1 MSFPSSTPIP
11 IPKEIPDVIGIKF
24 GSRNTVLGIVKN
36 HAVDTLNLSNREIPS
51 MVSFTKTN
59 RTFEDSA
66 QISFL
71 KNFSSTY
78 TNLNRLIGLKYESN
92 EFFEHEKK
100 FMFFNYEFNNDIKEY
115 LYDCQIEQKLPI
127 ENIIASF
134 FSHLNRTWSNSEHKK
149 KVSGVV
155 TSVPDYFS
163 LYQRKIMLNI
173 LQIAGINCYSL
184 LNESSA
190 ICLSYFLHHYKSL
203 EADKNKIICFIDL
216 GQSKLSLHLCSFTNK
231 DITILYSK
239 SNKYIGCR
247 DFDMK
252 ILNHLEKLHPE
263 IIPNITKN
271 KKYFIKLLQSIEKSR
286 KMITVNKESTINF
299 EIGEDYINFNLTR
312 EKFNEIINQDLALF
326 KNFISEFFSEAN
338 YDIKKV
344 DSFEMVGDM
353 IRNPIFQ
360 EIITEFAKKNIN
372 KTMVA
377 DECIA
382 QGCAFY
388 ASLLDGHFS
397 PICDFNLVQY
407 MSYDIYFSIVGKEL
421 KVKQILLKKGENYP
435 IRKAFKFKNEFI
447 NKEDKLNLGFNLNNN
462 NDNKNNDNKDN
473 KEEEY
478 ICKYEIQIG
487 RMMKLEKNK
496 DLIIEILIDSNCIP
510 FFDKCYF
517 FDKDGYLS
525 DMIDINLID
534 EFQVSNFKYEEL
546 LKNEIDLQFRDF
558 DTMNKNNRKNEI
570 EGILYSLRDKNAL
583 DNNDKINEKLEQ
595 IINLN
600 VIEKLDEE
608 YQVLINKYNL
618 YDKLGE
624 EHEKIKI
631 IYRNIN
637 ELKKKDK
644 DKSIDINKFNEKGKK
659 ICKIIDTYKDIK
671 INIINDLLK

>member
-1 MSFPSSTPIP
+1 MYSSEMNQTQ

-24 GSRNTVLGIVKN
+24 GSRNTVLGTVKN

-71 KNFSSTY
+71 KNILSTF
-78 TNLNRLIGLKYESN
+78 THLNRLIGLKYESQ
-92 EFFEHEKK
+92 EFLEHEKK
-100 FMFFNYEFNNDIKEY
+100 YMFFNYEFDNDIKEY
-115 LYDCQIEQKLPI
+115 LYECQYKEKLPI

-134 FSHLNRTWSNSEHKK
+134 FSHLNKIWGNSDNKK

-163 LYQRKIMLNI
+163 LCQRKIMLNI
-173 LQIAGINCYSL
+173 LKVAGINCYSL

-190 ICLSYFLHHYKSL
+190 ICLSYFLHHYKNL
-203 EADKNKIICFIDL
+203 EANKNKVICFIDL

-231 DITILYSK
+231 DIIILYSK

-252 ILNHLEKLHPE
+252 ILEYLEQLHPKL
-263 IIPNITKN
+263 ISNIKKN

-286 KMITVNKESTINF
+286 KMITVNKETTINF
-299 EIGEDYINFNLTR
+299 EMGEDFINFNLTR
-312 EKFNEIINQDLALF
+312 EKFNEIINTDLTLF
-326 KNFISEFFSEAN
+326 KKFISEFFSEAN

-360 EIITEFAKKNIN
+360 EILTDLSKKNIN

-397 PICDFNLVQY
+397 PICDFNLIQY
-407 MSYDIYFSIVGKEL
+407 ISYDIYFSILGKEL
-421 KVKQILLKKGENYP
+421 KLEQSLIKKGENYP

-447 NKEDKLNLGFNLNNN
+447 NKEDKLNISLYLNN
-462 NDNKNNDNKDN
+462 KK
-473 KEEEY
+473 EEY
-478 ICKYEIQIG
+478 ISQYEIVIG
-487 RMMKLEKNK
+487 NLMKLEKNK
-496 DLIIEILIDSNCIP
+496 DLIIEILIDSNCLP
-510 FFDKCYF
+510 NFDKCYF
-517 FDKDGYLS
+517 FDKDGYSS
-525 DMIDINLID
+525 DLVDINLIK
-534 EFQVSNFKYEEL
+534 EFQVSNFLCDEL

-558 DTMNKNNRKNEI
+558 EAMNKNNRKNEI
-570 EGILYSLRDKNAL
+570 EGILYKIRDDHAMDKK
-583 DNNDKINEKLEQ
+583 DKINEKIDE
-595 IINLN
+595 IIKLDD
-600 VIEKLDEE
+600 IEKLDEE

-618 YDKLGE
+618 YDKLEE
-624 EHEKIKI
+624 EHKKIKI
-631 IYRNIN
+631 IISNIN
-637 ELKKKDK
+637 DLKIKDK
-644 DKSIDINKFNEKGKK
+644 EKTININKFNEKGKI

-671 INIINDLLK
+671 LDILNGLLK

>member
-1 MSFPSSTPIP
+1 MYSSEMNQTQ

-24 GSRNTVLGIVKN
+24 GSRNTVLGTVKN
-36 HAVDTLNLSNREIPS
+36 HAVDTLNLTNREIPS

-71 KNFSSTY
+71 KNILSTF
-78 TNLNRLIGLKYESN
+78 THLNRLIGLKYESQ
-92 EFFEHEKK
+92 EFLEHEKK
-100 FMFFNYEFNNDIKEY
+100 YMFFNYEFDNDIKEY
-115 LYDCQIEQKLPI
+115 LYECQYKEKLPI

-134 FSHLNRTWSNSEHKK
+134 FSHLNKIWSNSDNKK

-163 LYQRKIMLNI
+163 LCQRKIMLNI
-173 LQIAGINCYSL
+173 LKVAGINCYSL

-190 ICLSYFLHHYKSL
+190 ICLSYFLHHYKNL
-203 EADKNKIICFIDL
+203 EANKNKVICFIDL

-231 DITILYSK
+231 DIIILYSK

-252 ILNHLEKLHPE
+252 ILEYLEQLHPKL
-263 IIPNITKN
+263 ISNIKKN

-286 KMITVNKESTINF
+286 KMITVNKETTINF
-299 EIGEDYINFNLTR
+299 EMGEDFINFNLTR
-312 EKFNEIINQDLALF
+312 EKFNEIINTDLTLF
-326 KNFISEFFSEAN
+326 KKFISEFFSEAN

-360 EIITEFAKKNIN
+360 EILTDLFKKNIN

-397 PICDFNLVQY
+397 PICDFNLIQY
-407 MSYDIYFSIVGKEL
+407 ISYDIYFSILGKEL
-421 KVKQILLKKGENYP
+421 KLEQSLIKKGENYP

-447 NKEDKLNLGFNLNNN
+447 NKEDKLNISLYLNN
-462 NDNKNNDNKDN
+462 KK
-473 KEEEY
+473 EEY
-478 ICKYEIQIG
+478 ISQYEIVIG
-487 RMMKLEKNK
+487 NLMKLEKNK
-496 DLIIEILIDSNCIP
+496 DLIIEILIDSNCLP
-510 FFDKCYF
+510 NFDKCYF
-517 FDKDGYLS
+517 FDKDGYSS
-525 DMIDINLID
+525 DLVDINLIK
-534 EFQVSNFKYEEL
+534 EFQVSNFLCDEL

-558 DTMNKNNRKNEI
+558 EAMNKNNRKNEI
-570 EGILYSLRDKNAL
+570 EGILYKIRDDYAMDKK
-583 DNNDKINEKLEQ
+583 DKINEKIDE
-595 IINLN
+595 IIKLDD
-600 VIEKLDEE
+600 IEKLDEE

-618 YDKLGE
+618 YDKLEE
-624 EHEKIKI
+624 EHKKIKI
-631 IYRNIN
+631 IISNIN
-637 ELKKKDK
+637 DLKIKEKEK
-644 DKSIDINKFNEKGKK
+644 TININKFNEKGKI

-671 INIINDLLK
+671 LDILNGLLK

>member
-1 MSFPSSTPIP
+1 MYSSEMNQTQ

-24 GSRNTVLGIVKN
+24 GSRNTVLGTVKN

-71 KNFSSTY
+71 KNILSTF
-78 TNLNRLIGLKYESN
+78 THLNRLIGLKYESQ
-92 EFFEHEKK
+92 EFLEHEKK
-100 FMFFNYEFNNDIKEY
+100 YMFFNYEFDNDIKEY
-115 LYDCQIEQKLPI
+115 LYECQYKEKLPI

-134 FSHLNRTWSNSEHKK
+134 FSHLNKIWSNSDNKK

-163 LYQRKIMLNI
+163 LCQRKIMLNI
-173 LQIAGINCYSL
+173 LKVAGINCYSL

-190 ICLSYFLHHYKSL
+190 ICLSYFLHHYKNL
-203 EADKNKIICFIDL
+203 EANKNKVICFIDL

-231 DITILYSK
+231 DIIILYSK

-252 ILNHLEKLHPE
+252 ILEYLEQLHPKL
-263 IIPNITKN
+263 ISNIKKN

-286 KMITVNKESTINF
+286 KMITVNKETTINF
-299 EIGEDYINFNLTR
+299 EMGEDFINFNLTR
-312 EKFNEIINQDLALF
+312 EKFNEIINTDLTLF
-326 KNFISEFFSEAN
+326 KKFISEFFSEAN

-360 EIITEFAKKNIN
+360 EILTDLSKKNIN

-397 PICDFNLVQY
+397 PICDFNLIQY
-407 MSYDIYFSIVGKEL
+407 ISYDIYFSILGKEL
-421 KVKQILLKKGENYP
+421 KLEQSLIKKGENYP

-447 NKEDKLNLGFNLNNN
+447 NKEDKLNISLYLNN
-462 NDNKNNDNKDN
+462 KK
-473 KEEEY
+473 EEY
-478 ICKYEIQIG
+478 ISQYEIVIG
-487 RMMKLEKNK
+487 NLMKLEKNK
-496 DLIIEILIDSNCIP
+496 DLIIEILIDSNCLP
-510 FFDKCYF
+510 NFDKCYF
-517 FDKDGYLS
+517 FDKDGYSS
-525 DMIDINLID
+525 DLVDINLIK
-534 EFQVSNFKYEEL
+534 EFQVSNFLCDEL

-558 DTMNKNNRKNEI
+558 EAMNKNNRKNEI
-570 EGILYSLRDKNAL
+570 EGILYKIRDDHAMDKK
-583 DNNDKINEKLEQ
+583 DKINEKIDE
-595 IINLN
+595 IIKLDD
-600 VIEKLDEE
+600 IEKLDEE

-618 YDKLGE
+618 YDKLEE
-624 EHEKIKI
+624 EHKKIKI
-631 IYRNIN
+631 IISNIN
-637 ELKKKDK
+637 DLKIKEKEK
-644 DKSIDINKFNEKGKK
+644 TININKFNEKGKI

-671 INIINDLLK
+671 LDILNGLLK

>member
-1 MSFPSSTPIP
+1 MYSSEMNQTQ

-24 GSRNTVLGIVKN
+24 GSRNTVLGTVKN

-71 KNFSSTY
+71 KNILSTF
-78 TNLNRLIGLKYESN
+78 THLNRLIGLKYESQ
-92 EFFEHEKK
+92 EFLEHEKK
-100 FMFFNYEFNNDIKEY
+100 YMFFNYEFDNDIKEY
-115 LYDCQIEQKLPI
+115 LYECQYKEKLPI

-134 FSHLNRTWSNSEHKK
+134 FSHLNKIWSNSDNKK

-163 LYQRKIMLNI
+163 LCQRKIMLNI
-173 LQIAGINCYSL
+173 LKVAGINCYSL

-190 ICLSYFLHHYKSL
+190 ICLSYFLHHYKNL
-203 EADKNKIICFIDL
+203 EANKNKVICFIDL

-231 DITILYSK
+231 DIIILYSK

-252 ILNHLEKLHPE
+252 ILEYLEQLHPKL
-263 IIPNITKN
+263 ISNIKKN

-286 KMITVNKESTINF
+286 KMITVNKETTINF
-299 EIGEDYINFNLTR
+299 EMGEDFINFNLTR
-312 EKFNEIINQDLALF
+312 EKFNEIINTDLTLF
-326 KNFISEFFSEAN
+326 KKFISEFFSEAN

-360 EIITEFAKKNIN
+360 EILTDLFKKNIN

-397 PICDFNLVQY
+397 PICDFNLIQY
-407 MSYDIYFSIVGKEL
+407 ISYDIYFSILGKEL
-421 KVKQILLKKGENYP
+421 KLEQSLIKKGENYP

-447 NKEDKLNLGFNLNNN
+447 NKEDKLNISLYLNN
-462 NDNKNNDNKDN
+462 KK
-473 KEEEY
+473 EEY
-478 ICKYEIQIG
+478 ISQYEIVIG
-487 RMMKLEKNK
+487 NLMKLEKNK
-496 DLIIEILIDSNCIP
+496 DLIIEILIDSNCLP
-510 FFDKCYF
+510 NFDKCYF
-517 FDKDGYLS
+517 FDKDGYSS
-525 DMIDINLID
+525 DLVDINLIK
-534 EFQVSNFKYEEL
+534 EFQVSNFLCDEL

-558 DTMNKNNRKNEI
+558 EAMNKNNRKNEI
-570 EGILYSLRDKNAL
+570 EGILYKIRDDHAMDKK
-583 DNNDKINEKLEQ
+583 DKINEKIDE
-595 IINLN
+595 IIKLDD
-600 VIEKLDEE
+600 IEKLDEE

-618 YDKLGE
+618 YDKLEE
-624 EHEKIKI
+624 EHKKIKI
-631 IYRNIN
+631 IISNIN
-637 ELKKKDK
+637 DLKIKDK
-644 DKSIDINKFNEKGKK
+644 EKTININKFNEKGKI

>member
-1 MSFPSSTPIP
+1 MYSSEMNQTQ

-24 GSRNTVLGIVKN
+24 GSRNTVLGTVKN

-71 KNFSSTY
+71 KNILSTF
-78 TNLNRLIGLKYESN
+78 THLNRLIGLKYESQ
-92 EFFEHEKK
+92 EFLEHEKK
-100 FMFFNYEFNNDIKEY
+100 YMFFNYEFDNDIKEY
-115 LYDCQIEQKLPI
+115 LYECQYKEKLPI

-134 FSHLNRTWSNSEHKK
+134 FSHLNKIWSNSDNKK

-163 LYQRKIMLNI
+163 LCQRKIMLNI
-173 LQIAGINCYSL
+173 LKVAGINCYSL

-190 ICLSYFLHHYKSL
+190 ICLSYFLHHYKNL
-203 EADKNKIICFIDL
+203 EANKNKVICFIDL

-231 DITILYSK
+231 DIIILYSK

-252 ILNHLEKLHPE
+252 ILEYLEQLHPKL
-263 IIPNITKN
+263 ISNIKKN

-286 KMITVNKESTINF
+286 KMITVNKETTINF
-299 EIGEDYINFNLTR
+299 EMGEDFINFNLTR
-312 EKFNEIINQDLALF
+312 EKFNEIINSDLTLF
-326 KNFISEFFSEAN
+326 KKFISEFFSEAN

-360 EIITEFAKKNIN
+360 EILTDLFKKNIN

-397 PICDFNLVQY
+397 PICDFNLIQY
-407 MSYDIYFSIVGKEL
+407 ISYDIYFSILGKEL
-421 KVKQILLKKGENYP
+421 KLEQSLIKKGENYP

-447 NKEDKLNLGFNLNNN
+447 NKEDKLNISLYLNN
-462 NDNKNNDNKDN
+462 KK
-473 KEEEY
+473 EEY
-478 ICKYEIQIG
+478 ISQYEIVIG
-487 RMMKLEKNK
+487 NLMKLEKNK
-496 DLIIEILIDSNCIP
+496 DLIIEILIDSNCLP
-510 FFDKCYF
+510 NFDKCYF
-517 FDKDGYLS
+517 FDKDGYSS
-525 DMIDINLID
+525 DLVDINLIK
-534 EFQVSNFKYEEL
+534 EFQVSNFLCDEL

-558 DTMNKNNRKNEI
+558 EAMNKNNRKNEI
-570 EGILYSLRDKNAL
+570 EGILYKIRDDHAMDKK
-583 DNNDKINEKLEQ
+583 DKINEKIDE
-595 IINLN
+595 IIKLDD
-600 VIEKLDEE
+600 IEKLDEE

-618 YDKLGE
+618 YDKLEE
-624 EHEKIKI
+624 EHKKIKI
-631 IYRNIN
+631 IISNIN
-637 ELKKKDK
+637 DLKIKDK
-644 DKSIDINKFNEKGKK
+644 EKTININKFNEKGKI

-671 INIINDLLK
+671 LDILNGLLK

>member
-1 MSFPSSTPIP
+1 MYSSEMNQTQ

-24 GSRNTVLGIVKN
+24 GSRNTVLGTVKN

-51 MVSFTKTN
+51 MISFTKTN

-71 KNFSSTY
+71 KNILSTF
-78 TNLNRLIGLKYESN
+78 THLNRLIGLKYESQ
-92 EFFEHEKK
+92 EFLEHEKK
-100 FMFFNYEFNNDIKEY
+100 YMFFNYEFDNDIKEY
-115 LYDCQIEQKLPI
+115 LYECQYKEKLPI

-134 FSHLNRTWSNSEHKK
+134 FSHLNKIWSNSDNKK

-163 LYQRKIMLNI
+163 LCQRKIMLNI
-173 LQIAGINCYSL
+173 LKVAGINCYSL

-190 ICLSYFLHHYKSL
+190 ICLSYFLHHYKNL
-203 EADKNKIICFIDL
+203 EANKNKVICFIDL

-231 DITILYSK
+231 DIIILYSK

-252 ILNHLEKLHPE
+252 ILEYLEQLHPKL
-263 IIPNITKN
+263 ISNIKKN

-286 KMITVNKESTINF
+286 KMITVNKETTINF
-299 EIGEDYINFNLTR
+299 EMGEDFINFNLTR
-312 EKFNEIINQDLALF
+312 EKFNEIINTDLTLF
-326 KNFISEFFSEAN
+326 KKFISEFFSEAN

-360 EIITEFAKKNIN
+360 EILTDLSKKNIN

-397 PICDFNLVQY
+397 PICDFNLIQY
-407 MSYDIYFSIVGKEL
+407 ISYDIYFSILGKEL
-421 KVKQILLKKGENYP
+421 KLEQSLIKKGENYP

-447 NKEDKLNLGFNLNNN
+447 NKEDKLNISLYLNN
-462 NDNKNNDNKDN
+462 KK
-473 KEEEY
+473 EEY
-478 ICKYEIQIG
+478 ISQYEIVIG
-487 RMMKLEKNK
+487 NLMKLEKNK
-496 DLIIEILIDSNCIP
+496 DLIIEILIDSNCLP
-510 FFDKCYF
+510 NFDKCYF
-517 FDKDGYLS
+517 FDKDGYSS
-525 DMIDINLID
+525 DLVDINLIK
-534 EFQVSNFKYEEL
+534 EFQVSNFLCDEL

-558 DTMNKNNRKNEI
+558 EAMNKNNRKNEI
-570 EGILYSLRDKNAL
+570 EGILYKIRDDHAMDKK
-583 DNNDKINEKLEQ
+583 DKINEKIDE
-595 IINLN
+595 IIKLDD
-600 VIEKLDEE
+600 IEKLDEE

-618 YDKLGE
+618 YDKLEE
-624 EHEKIKI
+624 EHKKIKI
-631 IYRNIN
+631 IISNIN
-637 ELKKKDK
+637 DLKIKDK
-644 DKSIDINKFNEKGKK
+644 EKTININKFNEKGKI

-671 INIINDLLK
+671 LDILNGLLK

>member
-1 MSFPSSTPIP
+1 MYSSEMNQTQ

-24 GSRNTVLGIVKN
+24 GSRNTVLGTVKN
-36 HAVDTLNLSNREIPS
+36 HAVDTLNLTNREIPS

-71 KNFSSTY
+71 KNILSTF
-78 TNLNRLIGLKYESN
+78 THLNRLIGLKYESQ
-92 EFFEHEKK
+92 EFLEHEKK
-100 FMFFNYEFNNDIKEY
+100 YMFFNYEFDNDIKEY
-115 LYDCQIEQKLPI
+115 LYECQYKEKLPI

-134 FSHLNRTWSNSEHKK
+134 FSHLNKIWGNSDNKK

-163 LYQRKIMLNI
+163 LCQRKIMLNI
-173 LQIAGINCYSL
+173 LKVAGINCYSL

-190 ICLSYFLHHYKSL
+190 ICLSYFLHHYKNL
-203 EADKNKIICFIDL
+203 EANKNKVICFIDL

-231 DITILYSK
+231 DIIILYSK

-252 ILNHLEKLHPE
+252 ILEYLEQLHPKL
-263 IIPNITKN
+263 ISNIKKN

-286 KMITVNKESTINF
+286 KMITVNKETTINF
-299 EIGEDYINFNLTR
+299 EMGEDFINFNLTR
-312 EKFNEIINQDLALF
+312 EKFNEIINSDLTLF
-326 KNFISEFFSEAN
+326 KKFISEFFSEAN

-360 EIITEFAKKNIN
+360 EILTDLFKKNIN

-397 PICDFNLVQY
+397 PICDFNLIQY
-407 MSYDIYFSIVGKEL
+407 ISYDIYFSILGKEL
-421 KVKQILLKKGENYP
+421 KLEQSLIKKGENYP

-447 NKEDKLNLGFNLNNN
+447 NKEDKLNISLYLNN
-462 NDNKNNDNKDN
+462 KK
-473 KEEEY
+473 EEY
-478 ICKYEIQIG
+478 ISQYEIVIG
-487 RMMKLEKNK
+487 NLMKLEKNK
-496 DLIIEILIDSNCIP
+496 DLIIEILIDSNCLP
-510 FFDKCYF
+510 NFDKCYF
-517 FDKDGYLS
+517 FDKDGYSS
-525 DMIDINLID
+525 DLVDINLIK
-534 EFQVSNFKYEEL
+534 EFQVSNFLCDEL

-558 DTMNKNNRKNEI
+558 EAMNKNNRKNEI
-570 EGILYSLRDKNAL
+570 EGILYKIRDDHAMDKK
-583 DNNDKINEKLEQ
+583 DKINEKIDE
-595 IINLN
+595 IIKLDD
-600 VIEKLDEE
+600 IEKLDEE

-618 YDKLGE
+618 YDKLEE
-624 EHEKIKI
+624 EHKKIKI
-631 IYRNIN
+631 IISNIN
-637 ELKKKDK
+637 DLKIKDK
-644 DKSIDINKFNEKGKK
+644 EKTININKFNEKGKI

-671 INIINDLLK
+671 LDILNGLLK

>member
-1 MSFPSSTPIP
+1 MYSSEMNQTQ

-24 GSRNTVLGIVKN
+24 GSRNTVLGTVKN

-71 KNFSSTY
+71 KNILSTF
-78 TNLNRLIGLKYESN
+78 THLNRLIGLKYESQ
-92 EFFEHEKK
+92 EFLEHEKK
-100 FMFFNYEFNNDIKEY
+100 YMFFNYEFDNDIKEY
-115 LYDCQIEQKLPI
+115 LYECQYKEKLPI

-134 FSHLNRTWSNSEHKK
+134 FSHLNKIWGNSDNKK

-163 LYQRKIMLNI
+163 LCQRKIMLNI
-173 LQIAGINCYSL
+173 LKVAGINCYSL

-190 ICLSYFLHHYKSL
+190 ICLSYFLHHYKNL
-203 EADKNKIICFIDL
+203 EANKNKVICFIDL

-231 DITILYSK
+231 DIIILYSK

-252 ILNHLEKLHPE
+252 ILEYLEQLHPKL
-263 IIPNITKN
+263 ISNIKKN

-286 KMITVNKESTINF
+286 KMITVNKETTINF
-299 EIGEDYINFNLTR
+299 EMGEDFINFNLTR
-312 EKFNEIINQDLALF
+312 EKFNEIINSDLTLF
-326 KNFISEFFSEAN
+326 KKFISEFFSEAN

-360 EIITEFAKKNIN
+360 EILTDLSKKNIN

-397 PICDFNLVQY
+397 PICDFNLIQY
-407 MSYDIYFSIVGKEL
+407 ISYDIYFSILGKEL
-421 KVKQILLKKGENYP
+421 KLEQSLIKKGENYP

-447 NKEDKLNLGFNLNNN
+447 NKEDKLNISLYLNN
-462 NDNKNNDNKDN
+462 KK
-473 KEEEY
+473 EEY
-478 ICKYEIQIG
+478 ISQYEIVIG
-487 RMMKLEKNK
+487 NLMKLEKNK
-496 DLIIEILIDSNCIP
+496 DLIIEILIDSNCLP
-510 FFDKCYF
+510 NFDKCYF
-517 FDKDGYLS
+517 FDKDGYSS
-525 DMIDINLID
+525 DLVDINLIK
-534 EFQVSNFKYEEL
+534 EFQVSNFLCDEL

-558 DTMNKNNRKNEI
+558 EAMNKNNRKNEI
-570 EGILYSLRDKNAL
+570 EGILYKIRDDHAMDKK
-583 DNNDKINEKLEQ
+583 DKINEKIDE
-595 IINLN
+595 IIKLDD
-600 VIEKLDEE
+600 IEKLDEE

-618 YDKLGE
+618 YDKLEE
-624 EHEKIKI
+624 EHKKIKI
-631 IYRNIN
+631 IISNIN
-637 ELKKKDK
+637 DLKIKDK
-644 DKSIDINKFNEKGKK
+644 EKTININKFNEKGKI

-671 INIINDLLK
+671 LDILNGLLK

>member
-1 MSFPSSTPIP
+1 MYSSSINQNQ

-24 GSRNTVLGIVKN
+24 GSRNTVLGTVKN

-51 MVSFTKTN
+51 MVAFTKTN

-66 QISFL
+66 QIAFL
-71 KNFSSTY
+71 KNISSTY
-78 TNLNRLIGLKYESN
+78 TNLNRLIGIKYEST
-92 EFFEHEKK
+92 EFLEHEKK
-100 FMFFNYEFNNDIKEY
+100 FMFFNYEFNDHIKDYIYE
-115 LYDCQIEQKLPI
+115 CQYKEKLPI
-127 ENIIASF
+127 ENIVVSF
-134 FSHLNRTWSNSEHKK
+134 FSHLNKTWSNSDNKK

-163 LYQRKIMLNI
+163 LYQRKILLNI
-173 LQIAGINCYSL
+173 LQISGINCYSL

-203 EADKNKIICFIDL
+203 ESDKNKVICFIDL

-231 DITILYSK
+231 ETTVLYSK

-252 ILNHLEKLHPE
+252 ILNYLENLYPE
-263 IIPNITKN
+263 IISNIKKN
-271 KKYFIKLLQSIEKSR
+271 KKYLIKFLQSIEKSR
-286 KMITVNKESTINF
+286 KMITVNKESIINF
-299 EIGEDYINFNLTR
+299 EMGEDFINFNLSR
-312 EKFNEIINQDLALF
+312 EKFNEIINSDLSLF
-326 KNFISEFFSEAN
+326 KSFISEFFSEAN
-338 YDIKKV
+338 FDIKKV

-360 EIITEFAKKNIN
+360 EILTDFAKKNIN

-407 MSYDIYFSIVGKEL
+407 MSYDIYFNITGKEL
-421 KVKQILLKKGENYP
+421 KVEQNLIKKGDNYP

-447 NKEDKLNLGFNLNNN
+447 NKEDKLNISLYLNN
-462 NDNKNNDNKDN
+462 KI
-473 KEEEY
+473 EEY
-478 ICKYEIQIG
+478 ICKYEIFIG
-487 RMMKLEKNK
+487 KMMKLEKNK

-510 FFDKCYF
+510 SFDKCYF
-517 FDKDGYLS
+517 FDKDGYAS
-525 DMIDINLID
+525 DLVNINTNS
-534 EFQVSNFKYEEL
+534 EFQVSNFEYDEL

-570 EGILYSLRDKNAL
+570 EGILYKLRNENAL
-583 DNNDKINEKLEQ
+583 DNKEKINEKIEQ
-595 IINLN
+595 IVNLDD
-600 VIEKLDEE
+600 IDKLDEE

-618 YDKLGE
+618 YDKFEE
-624 EHEKIKI
+624 EHKKIKI

-637 ELKKKDK
+637 DLINKDK
-644 DKSIDINKFNEKGKK
+644 DKSIDIKKFNEKGKL
-659 ICKIIDTYKDIK
+659 ICKIIDTYKEIK
-671 INIINDLLK
+671 LNIINDLLK

>member
-1 MSFPSSTPIP
+1 MYSSEMNQTQ

-24 GSRNTVLGIVKN
+24 GSRNTVLGTVKN

-71 KNFSSTY
+71 KNILSTF
-78 TNLNRLIGLKYESN
+78 THLNRLIGLKYESQ
-92 EFFEHEKK
+92 EFLEHEKK
-100 FMFFNYEFNNDIKEY
+100 YMFFNYEFDNDIKEY
-115 LYDCQIEQKLPI
+115 LYECQYKEKLPI

-134 FSHLNRTWSNSEHKK
+134 FSHLNKIWSNSDNKK

-163 LYQRKIMLNI
+163 LCQRKIMLNI
-173 LQIAGINCYSL
+173 LKVAGINCYSL

-190 ICLSYFLHHYKSL
+190 ICLSYFLHHYKNL
-203 EADKNKIICFIDL
+203 EANKNKVICFIDL

-231 DITILYSK
+231 DIIILYSK

-252 ILNHLEKLHPE
+252 ILEYLEQLHPKL
-263 IIPNITKN
+263 ISNIKKN

-286 KMITVNKESTINF
+286 KMITVNKETTINF
-299 EIGEDYINFNLTR
+299 EMGEDFINFNLTR
-312 EKFNEIINQDLALF
+312 EKFNEIINSDLTLF
-326 KNFISEFFSEAN
+326 KKFISEFFSEAN

-360 EIITEFAKKNIN
+360 EILTDLSKKNIN

-397 PICDFNLVQY
+397 PICDFNLIQY
-407 MSYDIYFSIVGKEL
+407 ISYDIYFSILGKEL
-421 KVKQILLKKGENYP
+421 KLEQSLIKKGENYP

-447 NKEDKLNLGFNLNNN
+447 NKEDKLNISLYLNN
-462 NDNKNNDNKDN
+462 KK
-473 KEEEY
+473 EEY
-478 ICKYEIQIG
+478 ISQYEIVIG
-487 RMMKLEKNK
+487 NLMKLEKNK
-496 DLIIEILIDSNCIP
+496 DLIIEILIDSNCLP
-510 FFDKCYF
+510 NFDKCYF
-517 FDKDGYLS
+517 FDKDGYSS
-525 DMIDINLID
+525 DLVDINLIK
-534 EFQVSNFKYEEL
+534 EFQVSNFLCDEL

-558 DTMNKNNRKNEI
+558 EAMNKNNRKNEI
-570 EGILYSLRDKNAL
+570 EGILYKIRDDHAMDKK
-583 DNNDKINEKLEQ
+583 DKINEKIDE
-595 IINLN
+595 IIKLDD
-600 VIEKLDEE
+600 IEKLDEE

-618 YDKLGE
+618 YDKLEE
-624 EHEKIKI
+624 EHKKIKI
-631 IYRNIN
+631 IISNIN
-637 ELKKKDK
+637 DLKIKDK
-644 DKSIDINKFNEKGKK
+644 EKTININKFNEKGKI

-671 INIINDLLK
+671 LDILNGLLK

>member
-1 MSFPSSTPIP
+1 MYSSEMNQTQ

-24 GSRNTVLGIVKN
+24 GSRNTVLGTVKN

-71 KNFSSTY
+71 KNILSTF
-78 TNLNRLIGLKYESN
+78 THLNRLIGLKYESQ
-92 EFFEHEKK
+92 EFLEHEKK
-100 FMFFNYEFNNDIKEY
+100 YMFFNYEFDNDIKEY
-115 LYDCQIEQKLPI
+115 LYECQYKEKLPI

-134 FSHLNRTWSNSEHKK
+134 FSHLNKIWSNSDNKK

-163 LYQRKIMLNI
+163 LCQRKIMLNI
-173 LQIAGINCYSL
+173 LKVAGINCYSL

-190 ICLSYFLHHYKSL
+190 ICLSYFLHHYKNL
-203 EADKNKIICFIDL
+203 EANKNKVICFIDL

-231 DITILYSK
+231 DIIILYSK

-252 ILNHLEKLHPE
+252 ILEYLEQLHPKL
-263 IIPNITKN
+263 ISNIKKN

-286 KMITVNKESTINF
+286 KMITVNKETTINF
-299 EIGEDYINFNLTR
+299 EMGEDFINFNLTR
-312 EKFNEIINQDLALF
+312 EKFNEIINTDLTLF
-326 KNFISEFFSEAN
+326 KKFISEFFSEAN

-360 EIITEFAKKNIN
+360 EILTDLSKKNIN

-397 PICDFNLVQY
+397 PICDFNLIQY
-407 MSYDIYFSIVGKEL
+407 ISYDIYFSILGKEL
-421 KVKQILLKKGENYP
+421 KLEQSLIKKGENYP

-447 NKEDKLNLGFNLNNN
+447 NKEDKLNISLYLNN
-462 NDNKNNDNKDN
+462 KK
-473 KEEEY
+473 EEY
-478 ICKYEIQIG
+478 ISQYEIVIG
-487 RMMKLEKNK
+487 NLMKLEKNK
-496 DLIIEILIDSNCIP
+496 DLIIEILIDSNCLP
-510 FFDKCYF
+510 NFDKCYF
-517 FDKDGYLS
+517 FDKDGYSS
-525 DMIDINLID
+525 DLVDINLIK
-534 EFQVSNFKYEEL
+534 EFQVSNFLCDEL

-558 DTMNKNNRKNEI
+558 EAMNKNNRKNEI
-570 EGILYSLRDKNAL
+570 EGILYKIRDDHAMDKK
-583 DNNDKINEKLEQ
+583 DKINEKIDE
-595 IINLN
+595 IIKLDD
-600 VIEKLDEE
+600 IEKLDEE

-618 YDKLGE
+618 YDKLEE
-624 EHEKIKI
+624 EHKKIKI
-631 IYRNIN
+631 IISNIN
-637 ELKKKDK
+637 DLKIKDK
-644 DKSIDINKFNEKGKK
+644 EKTININKFNEKGKI

-671 INIINDLLK
+671 LDILNGLLK